1 MNGTEFLEKLS
12 FDKVIVCDNMAQKQM
27 GLWHMLIL
35 QSDIPEKYVI
45 AYRNFESEYK
55 MMQGN
60 EEYANKVNKL
70 YKKLQSYDKM
80 YLISNE
86 ACNYVRENFD
96 INTKLEVLKDR
107 IPKEFAVTQKVNHC
121 YIKMIS
127 FLY

>member
-1 MNGTEFLEKLS
+1 
-12 FDKVIVCDNMAQKQM
+12 
-27 GLWHMLIL
+27 
-35 QSDIPEKYVI
+35 
-45 AYRNFESEYK
+45 
-55 MMQGN
+55 
-60 EEYANKVNKL
+60 
-70 YKKLQSYDKM
+70 M

-121 YIKMIS
+121 YYQNDQ